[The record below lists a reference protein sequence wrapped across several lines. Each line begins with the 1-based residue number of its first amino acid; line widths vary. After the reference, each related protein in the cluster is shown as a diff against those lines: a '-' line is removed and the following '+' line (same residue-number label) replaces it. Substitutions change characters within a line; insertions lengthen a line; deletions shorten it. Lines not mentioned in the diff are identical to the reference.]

1 MHLGLVCFLKLQLL
15 LTFSFLQDS
24 VKLIFIMKFQ
34 FVRVFFFSFF
44 FFFKILQP
52 VSVTIELA

>member
-44 FFFKILQP
+44 FIFKILQP